1 MTTRD
6 ALKRSDT
13 DRPEVLIQVTL
24 SRPRGAFVPPGE
36 ARGNESRS
44 VRSEGSRSARPV
56 VWLGAYSSGGLALPP
71 AQPTRR
77 QMYAPRGVWL
87 DDQRLIVCDTGN
99 HRVLIWHDLPHSDGQ
114 PADVVLGQRDFE
126 SEGPGC
132 GSGDP
137 RRGMYLPTGVIVVDG
152 RLLVADAWHHRILVW
167 REVSKRSAT
176 PADYAI
182 GQASLDE
189 AAPNRGRGQANLD
202 SLYWPYGLAY
212 IDGMLWVTDTGNRRV
227 LGWFGLPDGDR
238 PADVCLGQPDG
249 HSSDENRGGP
259 PRADSFRW
267 PHDVTG
273 DGTCLWVADAGNHR
287 VLGWRG
293 PVHQDRPAD
302 YLLGQPEMTE
312 AVEWPYAEQ
321 SERRLRFPYA
331 ISKMGDV
338 LAVADTAN
346 NRILLWDSPP
356 EENRFA
362 AASHVLGQLDFQS
375 FGENRWTAVARDT
388 LCWPY
393 GLCLHRDRLAIADSG
408 NNRVMIWDVSAVT
421 ADSDDLT
428 LKSMA
433 DSMR

>member
-1 MTTRD
+1 MTTRE
-6 ALKRSDT
+6 ARNRSDADQPT
-13 DRPEVLIQVTL
+13 VPIQVTL
-24 SRPRGAFVPPGE
+24 SRPRGAFMPPGE
-36 ARGNESRS
+36 GTASESRW
-44 VRSEGSRSARPV
+44 VRSAGSQSARPI
-56 VWLGAYSSGGLALPP
+56 VWLGAYSAGGLALPP

-87 DDQRLIVCDTGN
+87 DDQHLIVCDSGN
-99 HRVLIWHDLPHSDGQ
+99 HRVLIWNGLPHSDGQ

-132 GSGDP
+132 GSGDT
-137 RRGMYLPTGVIVVDG
+137 RCGMYLPTGVIVVDG

-167 REVSKRSAT
+167 REIPQRSAT

-182 GQASLDE
+182 GQTSPDE
-189 AAPNRGRGQANLD
+189 VAPNRGRGGASLD

-212 IDGMLWVTDTGNRRV
+212 IDGMLWVADTGNRRV
-227 LGWFGLPDGDR
+227 MGWFGLPEVDR

-249 HSSDENRGGP
+249 QSSDENRGGP

-273 DGTCLWVADAGNHR
+273 DSNGLWVADAGNHR

-293 PVHQDRPAD
+293 PVRSDRSAD
-302 YLLGQPEMTE
+302 YLLGQTDMTE

-331 ISKMGDV
+331 VSKKGDV

-346 NRILLWDSPP
+346 NRILLWDLPL

-375 FGENRWTAVARDT
+375 FGENRWTAVASDT

-393 GLCLHRDRLAIADSG
+393 GLSLHRDRLAIADSG
-408 NNRVMIWDVSAVT
+408 NNRVMIWDVSAIM
-421 ADSDDLT
+421 ADADDHP

-433 DSMR
+433 DATR